1 MLTWKHALSK
11 KQLVCYAALGAM
23 FSLNA
28 YAQNFSLEKGATQLV
43 QTKEKIDTIF
53 VSSPNVADYEI
64 LDDNTFIIY
73 AKDEGKAEV
82 TAFGAD
88 GRPLTSDTVNVDNA
102 VAGITDT
109 NKQLKAR
116 FPNTDLSV
124 KKVGKAYVIEGKAR
138 TQEESDEVR
147 RIVGE
152 ALGTGRK
159 VTETKFK
166 RDDGE
171 EHLPFLDK
179 YQYDGVIDSTNVRD
193 TTQINVKLTVVEVNK
208 KLSEAM
214 GINWSNIV
222 GSGTALASGS
232 IANTGELGRSLLNS
246 SNRASGFDG
255 TQSILRLDAR
265 GVSAFIN
272 AMDNQANGKIL
283 AEPNISML
291 SGETADILVG
301 GEIPFAQRDKEGS
314 PTIIYKEF
322 GVKLLVGAKLQK
334 NNRIRLAL
342 DQTVSTIAGNYNFE
356 GLGSIPYFNTRK
368 AKSLFEVANGESF
381 IIGGLFSSNDIEGIN
396 KVPFLGDIPIL
407 GSFFRNATTDREKK
421 ELVIVATVNVVKPV
435 DEKDIVYPDFEQ
447 TGTMERFFHT
457 TPLKNVYHKT
467 LTSNFLKNSGFI
479 Q

>member
-11 KQLVCYAALGAM
+11 KQLVCYAALGAI

-28 YAQNFSLEKGATQLV
+28 YAQNFSLEKGATQLI

-88 GRPLTSDTVNVDNA
+88 GRPLTSDTINVDSVVTNIA
-102 VAGITDT
+102 DT
-109 NKQLKAR
+109 NKQLKTH
-116 FPNTDLSV
+116 FPNTNLSV

-138 TQEESDEVR
+138 SQEESDEVR

-152 ALGTGRK
+152 ALGSGRK
-159 VTETKFK
+159 ITETKL
-166 RDDGE
+166 GNE
-171 EHLPFLDK
+171 TLPFLDK
-179 YQYDGVIDSTNVRD
+179 YSYDGVVDHSNIND
-193 TTQINVKLTVVEVNK
+193 TTQIIVKLTVVEVNK

-214 GINWSNIV
+214 GINWSHV
-222 GSGTALASGS
+222 AGSGPLLGGNFSASG
-232 IANTGELGRSLLNS
+232 
-246 SNRASGFDG
+246 GFSG
-255 TQSILRLDAR
+255 TQGVLRLDAQ
-265 GVSAFIN
+265 GISAFIN
-272 AMDNQANGKIL
+272 ALDNQSNGKIL

-322 GVKLLVGAKLQK
+322 GVKLAVAAKLQK

-342 DQTVSTIAGNYNFE
+342 DQSVSTLAGNYSFE
-356 GLGSIPYFNTRK
+356 GIGNIPYFDTRR

-396 KVPFLGDIPIL
+396 KVPLLGDIPIL
-407 GSFFRNATTDREKK
+407 GSFFRNASTGREKK

>member
-1 MLTWKHALSK
+1 MQNWNHTFGK
-11 KQLVCYAALGAM
+11 KQLICCAVLGAV

-28 YAQNFSLEKGATQLV
+28 YAQNFSLDKGATQLV

-53 VSSPNVADYEI
+53 VSSPNIADYEI

-73 AKDEGKAEV
+73 AKEEGRTEV

-88 GRPLTSDTVNVDNA
+88 GRPLTSDTVNVDSVVTSIA
-102 VAGITDT
+102 DT
-109 NKQLKAR
+109 NKQLKSR
-116 FPNTDLSV
+116 FPNTNLSV

-138 TQEESDEVR
+138 SQEESDEVR

-152 ALGTGRK
+152 ALGSGRK
-159 VTETKFK
+159 VTETKL
-166 RDDGE
+166 GE
-171 EHLPFLDK
+171 DSLPFLDK
-179 YQYDGVIDSTNVRD
+179 YHYDGVVDNANIAD
-193 TTQINVKLTVVEVNK
+193 TTQINVKLSVVEVNK

-214 GINWSNIV
+214 GINWSHV
-222 GSGTALASGS
+222 AGSGPLVGG
-232 IANTGELGRSLLNS
+232 NF
-246 SNRASGFDG
+246 GFG
-255 TQSILRLDAR
+255 GGFNGNQGVLRLDAK
-265 GVSAFIN
+265 GISAFIN
-272 AMDNQANGKIL
+272 ALDNQSNGKVL

-301 GEIPFAQRDKEGS
+301 GEIPFAQRDRDGS

-322 GVKLLVGAKLQK
+322 GIKLAVAAKLQK

-342 DQTVSTIAGNYNFE
+342 DQTVSTIAGNYNFD
-356 GLGSIPYFNTRK
+356 GIGNIPFFNTRK

-381 IIGGLFSSNDIEGIN
+381 IIGGLFSSNDLEGIN
-396 KVPFLGDIPIL
+396 KVPLLGDIPIL
-407 GSFFRNATTDREKK
+407 GSFFRSATTERDKK

-435 DEKDIVYPDFEQ
+435 NEKDVVYPDFEK

-457 TPLKNVYHKT
+457 TPLKNVYYKT

>member
-11 KQLVCYAALGAM
+11 KQLLCYAALGAM

-28 YAQNFSLEKGATQLV
+28 YAQNFSLEKGATQLI

-152 ALGTGRK
+152 AMGTGRK
-159 VTETKFK
+159 VTETKL
-166 RDDGE
+166 GSE
-171 EHLPFLDK
+171 SLPFLDK
-179 YQYDGVIDSTNVRD
+179 YNYESVIDNSNVAD
-193 TTQINVKLTVVEVNK
+193 TTQINVKLSVVEVNK

-214 GINWSNIV
+214 GIDWSNV
-222 GSGTALASGS
+222 GKSGALLGGS
-232 IANTGELGRSLLNS
+232 FNATG
-246 SNRASGFDG
+246 GFNG
-255 TQSILRLDAR
+255 SQGVLRLDAQ
-265 GVSAFIN
+265 GISAFIN
-272 AMDNQANGKIL
+272 ALDNQSNGKIL

-291 SGETADILVG
+291 SGETANILVG

-322 GVKLLVGAKLQK
+322 GVKLAVAAKLQK

-342 DQTVSTIAGNYNFE
+342 DQTVSTIAGNYSFE
-356 GLGSIPYFNTRK
+356 GVGSIPYFTTRK

>member
-11 KQLVCYAALGAM
+11 KQLLCYAALGAM

-28 YAQNFSLEKGATQLV
+28 YAQNFSLEKGATQLI

-166 RDDGE
+166 RDGEE

-193 TTQINVKLTVVEVNK
+193 TTQINVKLSVVEVNK

-214 GINWSNIV
+214 GINWSHVAGN
-222 GSGTALASGS
+222 GPL
-232 IANTGELGRSLLNS
+232 LGGNFS
-246 SNRASGFDG
+246 AAGGFNG
-255 TQSILRLDAR
+255 TQGILRLDAQ
-265 GVSAFIN
+265 GISTFVN
-272 AMDNQANGKIL
+272 ALDNQANGKIL

-356 GLGSIPYFNTRK
+356 GLGTIPYFNTRK

-407 GSFFRNATTDREKK
+407 GSFFRNASTDREKK
-421 ELVIVATVNVVKPV
+421 ELVIVATVNVVKPL

>member
-1 MLTWKHALSK
+1 
-11 KQLVCYAALGAM
+11 M

-28 YAQNFSLEKGATQLV
+28 YAQNFSLEKGATQLI

-88 GRPLTSDTVNVDNA
+88 GRPLSSDTVNVDSA

-159 VTETKFK
+159 VTETKL
-166 RDDGE
+166 GNE
-171 EHLPFLDK
+171 SLPFLDK
-179 YQYDGVIDSTNVRD
+179 YNYDGVVDNANVAD
-193 TTQINVKLTVVEVNK
+193 TTQINVKLSVVEVNK

-214 GINWSNIV
+214 GINWSRVVSGNGV
-222 GSGTALASGS
+222 VGNSGTLLGGSFTGSGVF
-232 IANTGELGRSLLNS
+232 N
-246 SNRASGFDG
+246 G
-255 TQSILRLDAR
+255 TQGILRLDAQ
-265 GVSAFIN
+265 GISAFIN
-272 AMDNQANGKIL
+272 ALDNQSNGRIL

-291 SGETADILVG
+291 SGETANILVG

-322 GVKLLVGAKLQK
+322 GVKLAVAAKLQK

-342 DQTVSTIAGNYNFE
+342 DQSVSNLAGNYNFE
-356 GLGSIPYFNTRK
+356 GLGNIPYFDTRR
-368 AKSLFEVANGESF
+368 AKSLFEVADGESF
-381 IIGGLFSSNDIEGIN
+381 IIGGLFSSNDVEGIN
-396 KVPFLGDIPIL
+396 KVPLLGDIPIL
-407 GSFFRNATTDREKK
+407 GSFFRNASTNRDKK

-435 DEKDIVYPDFEQ
+435 NEKDIVYPDFEQ